1 MYADDSTL
9 YTSATTATEM
19 TATLNKELQ
28 LVSEW
33 VARRKLAL
41 NIYTTKSIVFGTKHS
56 LNPKAQLNLVISH
69 VEIVQVEM
77 TKLFGV
83 TRDCKLSW
91 SKHIDAVVAKTGRS
105 LSIIKRGSTFL
116 TTLSTRQVL
125 QALVLSHLDYCSVVL
140 SGATKR
146 T

>member
-1 MYADDSTL
+1 VYVDDSTL

-19 TATLNKELQ
+19 TE
-28 LVSEW
+28 
-33 VARRKLAL
+33 
-41 NIYTTKSIVFGTKHS
+41 SIVFGTKHS

-125 QALVLSHLDYCSVVL
+125 QFCGTLTTV
-140 SGATKR
+140 
-146 T
+146 